1 MTDQEWPFGLTNS
14 NIDDQQLKKAFSRY
28 FLLMLGR
35 ADTSTK
41 PNSAYVKEN
50 WETITLQGPHRLAR
64 GRNFFRSAINKSKE
78 LDQFFKWGMVEVPT
92 TKGHSNTEQMVPYAA
107 EMFYARLK

>member
-1 MTDQEWPFGLTNS
+1 MVMVQVLTLFIAMFFITQRQVHTLAIAANLGWYLSMTDQEWPFGLTNS

-41 PNSAYVKEN
+41 PNSAYVQRK
-50 WETITLQGPHRLAR
+50 LGDYYSAR
-64 GRNFFRSAINKSKE
+64 TSSIS
-78 LDQFFKWGMVEVPT
+78 
-92 TKGHSNTEQMVPYAA
+92 
-107 EMFYARLK
+107 

>member
-41 PNSAYVKEN
+41 PNSAYVQRK
-50 WETITLQGPHRLAR
+50 LGDYYSAR
-64 GRNFFRSAINKSKE
+64 TASIS
-78 LDQFFKWGMVEVPT
+78 
-92 TKGHSNTEQMVPYAA
+92 
-107 EMFYARLK
+107 